1 MVARTRE
8 NSSVEVII
16 DNNDTLW
23 LNKKNIE

>member
-8 NSSVEVII
+8 NSSVEAII